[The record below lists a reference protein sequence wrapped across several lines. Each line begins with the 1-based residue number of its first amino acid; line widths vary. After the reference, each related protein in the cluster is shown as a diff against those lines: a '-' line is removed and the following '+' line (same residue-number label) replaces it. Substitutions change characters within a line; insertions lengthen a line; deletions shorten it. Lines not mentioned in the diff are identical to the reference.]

1 MKPYYQR
8 AGWRWLPG
16 MAYRWA
22 GSDDRVQD
30 TEPGEIRKDGSCV
43 PSLDDPAT
51 QGAALAVLREVTGEP
66 GLSFARAG
74 LAGDATGGRW
84 YMIAS
89 RRLAD
94 ATTSIDAATEAA
106 ALLAALDRL
115 IPE

>member
-30 TEPGEIRKDGSCV
+30 WEPGEIRKDGSCV
-43 PSLDDPAT
+43 PILTDPAT
-51 QGAALAVLREVTGEP
+51 QGAALAVLREVTGDP
-66 GLSFARAG
+66 HLWLGYYRTMSG
-74 LAGDATGGRW
+74 PRW
-84 YMIAS
+84 I
-89 RRLAD
+89 L
-94 ATTSIDAATEAA
+94 TTRGERGIPLPMDYCDGVTEAEALAAT
-106 ALLAALDRL
+106 LDRL